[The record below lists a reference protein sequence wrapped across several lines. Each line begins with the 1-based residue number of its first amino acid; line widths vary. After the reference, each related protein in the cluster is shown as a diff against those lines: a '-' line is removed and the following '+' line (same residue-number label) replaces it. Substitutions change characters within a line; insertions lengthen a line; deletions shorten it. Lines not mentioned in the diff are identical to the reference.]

1 MLTVAE
7 AAARLG
13 ISASSVRHYEKQFD
27 LRFART
33 KGGQRLLTERDLENL
48 RIIRSFREQ
57 NVPIE
62 DIRQQLTLSDHELDE
77 ARPAVEDVIA
87 ALVARQDEL
96 ERIVKSQQT
105 LLNQLLGDSQRLALA
120 HEQVQLLLE
129 APRETDPMVA
139 QLALQLAAIENQQ
152 DQELR
157 ELQAYVEALAAEV
170 RDRQDV
176 PPAEDAGPDSTS
188 QDEVSAE
195 LEAEIEVVQGRLAA
209 LEAEIK
215 ARSDSDGE
223 AALIATLRDKLQDLA
238 EELAVR
244 TRTQEME
251 QIRGLQRRML
261 ELEAAMAT
269 REESPTRDEEG
280 LLETLVDAIQADA
293 RRRRPWWRF
302 WERG

>member
-33 KGGQRLLTERDLENL
+33 KGGQRVLTERDLENL

-62 DIRQQLTLSDHELDE
+62 DIRQQLTLSQQGLDE

-96 ERIVKSQQT
+96 ERIVKAQQT
-105 LLNQLLGDSQRLALA
+105 LLGQVLVDSQRLALA
-120 HEQVQLLLE
+120 HEQVRLMLE
-129 APRETDPMVA
+129 APREPDPMVA
-139 QLALQLAAIENQQ
+139 QLAMQVAAIESQQ
-152 DQELR
+152 NQELQ
-157 ELQAYVEALAAEV
+157 ELQAHVEALAAEI
-170 RDRQDV
+170 RERHDV
-176 PPAEDAGPDSTS
+176 PLGEDAGLDPASR
-188 QDEVSAE
+188 QQVGAE
-195 LEAEIEVVQGRLAA
+195 LEAEIEAVQGRLAV

-215 ARSDSDGE
+215 AKSDSDGD
-223 AALIATLRDKLQDLA
+223 ASVVATLREKLQDLA
-238 EELAVR
+238 EELAAR
-244 TRTQEME
+244 ARSNELE

-261 ELEAAMAT
+261 ELEAAVAT
-269 REESPTRDEEG
+269 RDEVPTRDEEG
-280 LLETLVDAIQADA
+280 LLEALVDAIQADA
-293 RRRRPWWRF
+293 RRRPWWRF
-302 WERG
+302 WERS

>member
-62 DIRQQLTLSDHELDE
+62 DIRQQLTLTQNALDE

-96 ERIVKSQQT
+96 ERVVKAQQT
-105 LLNQLLGDSQRLALA
+105 LLNQLLGDSQRMALA
-120 HEQVQLLLE
+120 HEQVRLLLE
-129 APRETDPMVA
+129 APKEPDPRVA
-139 QLALQLAAIENQQ
+139 QLALQLAAIESQQ
-152 DQELR
+152 GQELR

-170 RDRQDV
+170 QDRKDG
-176 PPAEDAGPDSTS
+176 PAAEDAGLDAAN
-188 QDEVSAE
+188 QEAVSAE
-195 LEAEIEVVQGRLAA
+195 LEAEIEAVQGRLSV

-215 ARSDSDGE
+215 AKSDSDGE
-223 AALIATLRDKLQDLA
+223 ESVIATLREKLQDLA
-238 EELAVR
+238 EELAAR
-244 TRTQEME
+244 ARSHENE
-251 QIRGLQRRML
+251 QIRGLQWRML
-261 ELEAAMAT
+261 ELEAAVAT
-269 REESPTRDEEG
+269 REEAPTRDEEG

-302 WERG
+302 WEHG